1 MRGVWGVGGRGGMQV
16 YVTKYHHSV
25 FHVSNSRGFRMEG
38 VRVRALPY
46 FALSVVEAAPEQ
58 LGERSVAPLN

>member
-1 MRGVWGVGGRGGMQV
+1 MQV

-58 LGERSVAPLN
+58 LGERSVAALN

>member
-1 MRGVWGVGGRGGMQV
+1 MWGGRGAGQV

-25 FHVSNSRGFRMEG
+25 FHVSNSRGFRMES

-58 LGERSVAPLN
+58 LGEHSGRPALN